1 MSALLIAT
9 AIGAALVAG
18 LFYGFSTFVMG
29 ALARLSPAEGIR
41 AMQSINVVVIN
52 PWAMGLLFGTG
63 LLAVLLVIIGF
74 VEGNGPPLV
83 PLLAGSLYILGCLA
97 VTGTRNV
104 PLNDRLAS
112 VDAEDAEAADLWQD
126 YLGRWT
132 WWNHV
137 RTVASLAAAI
147 ILLA

>member
-18 LFYGFSTFVMG
+18 LFYGFSTFVMA
-29 ALARLSPAEGIR
+29 ALARLAPAEGIR

-63 LLAVLLVIIGF
+63 LLAIALVIAGF
-74 VEGNGPPLV
+74 AAGQGVPIT
-83 PLLAGSLYILGCLA
+83 PLLAGGLYVLGCLA

-104 PLNDRLAS
+104 PLNDRLAAI
-112 VDAEDAEAADLWQD
+112 DANDAEALDLWQD
-126 YLGRWT
+126 YLERWT

-137 RTVASLAAAI
+137 RTAASLAAAVVLI
-147 ILLA
+147 A